1 MPIAF
6 EYNDG
11 GRAQAGYKG
20 QANDCV
26 VRAIAIATE
35 QPYKKVYKELH
46 ALNRKNNGRYLGGRN
61 PSPRNAG
68 TAMRTIKEYLAELGW
83 KWTPTMGIGTGCT
96 VHLHSKE
103 LPAGRIIVRV
113 SKHMAAVIDG
123 VVHDTYQPDRDG
135 SRAVYGYFTK

>member
-11 GRAQAGYKG
+11 GRAEAGYKG

-35 QPYKKVYKELH
+35 QPYKKVYKELY
-46 ALNRKNNGRYLGGRN
+46 ALNRKNNGRYLLGRN

-96 VHLHSKE
+96 VHLHPKE
-103 LPAGRIIVRV
+103 LPAGRVIVRV
-113 SKHMAAVIDG
+113 SKHMTAVING
-123 VVHDTYQPDRDG
+123 VVHDTYQPDRGG